1 METGN
6 RNTSRFVLKNQDMP
20 IKSGVA
26 GVVFQANISVFCQ
39 AKKQNKKTQKTTNKL
54 LFERQVCAVVH
65 HAPLTALHSERNK
78 RKRKTLYQNY
88 QGAFSLCFL
97 TIVLKVK
104 ASSVL

>member
-1 METGN
+1 MELG
-6 RNTSRFVLKNQDMP
+6 NQDMP

-26 GVVFQANISVFCQ
+26 GVVFTKTPQQIQATISVFCQ

-54 LFERQVCAVVH
+54 LFERQVCAIVH
-65 HAPLTALHSERNK
+65 HAPLTALHGERNK

>member
-1 METGN
+1 MWCFKPLFLY
-6 RNTSRFVLKNQDMP
+6 FVKLKN
-20 IKSGVA
+20 
-26 GVVFQANISVFCQ
+26 
-39 AKKQNKKTQKTTNKL
+39 KTKNPKKTTNKL

-65 HAPLTALHSERNK
+65 HAALTALHGERNK